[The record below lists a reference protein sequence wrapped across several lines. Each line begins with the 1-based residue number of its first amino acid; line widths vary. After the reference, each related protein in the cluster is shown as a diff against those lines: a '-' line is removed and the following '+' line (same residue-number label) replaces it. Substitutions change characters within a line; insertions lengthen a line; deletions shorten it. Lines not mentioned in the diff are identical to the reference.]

1 MVMYLFFQ
9 LAHPALQ
16 RDDVRPNRVALHH
29 PGDIRA
35 KIVKHLN
42 RPLRQ
47 KKPRRL
53 FIRDGEAAIPLC
65 LSLSERYAPLVS
77 P

>member
-9 LAHPALQ
+9 LAHPAFQ
-16 RDDVRPNRVALHH
+16 RDDVRPNRVALHNR
-29 PGDIRA
+29 GDIRA

-65 LSLSERYAPLVS
+65 LSLS
-77 P
+77 